1 MKKLK
6 LKALEL
12 GATEVLSREQLMNTF
27 GGDTPSGSD
36 NCSVRCTDLGSTTG
50 VGDCNGSTVRSVCGS
65 DLSSAV
71 CVCVH

>member
-36 NCSVRCTDLGSTTG
+36 NCSVTCTSG
-50 VGDCNGSTVRSVCGS
+50 VTKKLGDCDRPTVESACGS
-65 DLSSAV
+65 DLSNIV